1 MIDPWRDKP
10 MKKRPE
16 GERKFSLKNPVDRT
30 LFFIIGGIALALIV
44 IIVILLVLFLPD
56 LLKK

>member
-30 LFFIIGGIALALIV
+30 LFFIIG
-44 IIVILLVLFLPD
+44 
-56 LLKK
+56 K